1 VLIPICVL
9 LDSNLDAR
17 SKLSVSVV
25 MALGAV
31 GSVSSIMRMVF
42 LRGLILSPTSL
53 SSMTIKATIWATAE
67 PGTGIIAAS
76 IAILRPLIR
85 DIKTSVKEH
94 KGSRKGSRDEEDMV
108 ALTAQAAKKHSAYSL
123 GDDELWSPT
132 VGGKPTHLERV
143 VIVQGGKGA
152 VMTV

>member
-1 VLIPICVL
+1 VL

-25 MALGAV
+25 MALGAI
-31 GSVSSIMRMVF
+31 GSVSSIMRMVY

-53 SSMTIKATIWATAE
+53 SSITIKATIWATAE

-85 DIKTSVKEH
+85 NIKTSVKEH
-94 KGSRKGSRDEEDMV
+94 KGSRKGSRDEEDTI
-108 ALTAQAAKKHSAYSL
+108 ALTSQAAKKHSAYSL
-123 GDDELWSPT
+123 GDDEPWSPT
-132 VGGKPTHLERV
+132 FGGKTTHVERV
-143 VIVQGGKGA
+143 VIVQGGKGVEA
-152 VMTV
+152 MV